1 MCMIR
6 DTLMID
12 ILKLY
17 KIPLVQIKMDW
28 LTMSF
33 VAKEF
38 SSVIELCNTLGL
50 YFFTTFFL

>member
-38 SSVIELCNTLGL
+38 SSVIELCNIFGL
-50 YFFTTFFL
+50 YFFMTFFL